1 MLPPIPIGWRSLLQN
16 ETNKPNY
23 QALDAFLARELAAG
37 KALLPPQEDIFR
49 ALELT
54 SFDDVKVV
62 LLGQDP
68 YPTPGYA
75 HGLCFSVKPE
85 VRPLPGSLRNIYKE
99 LHSDLGCAIPQH
111 GHLETWARQGILML
125 NTVLTLEARQ
135 PNSHQRQGWEPFTD
149 RILELVAAKPTRVVF
164 LLWGASAQK
173 KAQLIRQTQHRVIS
187 CAHPSPLSARK
198 FFGCRCFSRTNQ
210 YLEDAGLRPI
220 DWRIPEL
227 ST

>member
-1 MLPPIPIGWRSLLQN
+1 MLPPIPESWRPLLQD
-16 ETNKPNY
+16 ETAKPSY
-23 QALDAFLARELAAG
+23 QALDKFLDRELAAG
-37 KALLPPQEDIFR
+37 KPLLPPQSEIFR

-54 SFDDVKVV
+54 PYEEVKVV

-99 LHSDLGCAIPQH
+99 LHTDVGFEIPRH
-111 GHLETWARQGILML
+111 GNLEAWAKQGILML

-149 RILELVAAKPTRVVF
+149 RILELVAAKPTRVIF

-173 KAQLIRQTQHRVIS
+173 KAQLITPSQHRVIN

-198 FFGCRCFSRTNQ
+198 FLGCRCFSRTNQ
-210 YLEDAGLRPI
+210 YLEDAGLKPI
-220 DWRIPEL
+220 DWRVPEIQ
-227 ST
+227 T